1 MEWIK
6 KQLTKPW
13 TYIILF
19 VASLVIP
26 FIINGLYKCG
36 LTCDDPYTTM
46 WEAKDVLSFF
56 GDYLSFFGTVVL
68 GAVAVFQTDKANKQT
83 DTANNI
89 STDALEQ
96 AKQSNRIA
104 QEALVQTQRAN
115 DLAAEMQKL
124 ERAKFV
130 SLVSLERLIT
140 SQHVIESSN
149 CYNHEMPNIEIISL
163 VSPHYRKSDKYYH
176 VDIRFKND
184 SDFPILHIS
193 ANAWDR
199 YNNKALD
206 YGIQPNE
213 KAIYIPPKK
222 ELCIR
227 FLIPT
232 RAFVDYKVL
241 GIAMQFSFTN
251 VYDYTSV
258 ATLTIDNLTV
268 NGANKGYTYQ
278 LEKITDANP
287 ISLAESGKKTEDDD

>member
-1 MEWIK
+1 MERLK
-6 KQLTKPW
+6 KLLSKPW

-19 VASLVIP
+19 IASLVIP

-36 LTCDDPYTTM
+36 QKCEHPYITM
-46 WEAKDVLSFF
+46 WNAEDVLAFYGS
-56 GDYLSFFGTVVL
+56 YLSFFGTIVL

-83 DTANNI
+83 DTANTI

-130 SLVSLERLIT
+130 SLVSMDEIET
-140 SQHVIESSN
+140 SRHSIDSSN
-149 CYNHEMPNIEIISL
+149 CYSNTMKISEVINM
-163 VSPHYRKSDKYYH
+163 VSPHYRKSDRYYH
-176 VDIRFKND
+176 VDIRFIND

-199 YNNKALD
+199 NNNKALD
-206 YGIQPNE
+206 YGIKPDD

-232 RAFVDYKVL
+232 RAFVDYKVFGL
-241 GIAMQFSFTN
+241 TMQFSFTN

-258 ATLTIDNLTV
+258 ATLTIENLAV
-268 NGANKGYTYQ
+268 NGTNKDCTYQ
-278 LEKITDANP
+278 LEKITDAKP
-287 ISLAESGKKTEDDD
+287 LSLAESDKKTEDND